1 MKSNNFKEQARSI
14 FFITLG
20 AVFASIGLKGFLL
33 PNNFFDGGITGVSL
47 FLNYLTKI
55 NISLLIIILNIPFA
69 ILAYK
74 IYSRIFIIKLI
85 FSISLLSLIIYK
97 IEIPVITSDRLLIAI
112 FGGIFLGA
120 GIGFAIR
127 GGSVLDGSE
136 ILALYVSRKYNV
148 SVGTFIAIFNF
159 VLFSIIAFFISL
171 ETSMYSILTY
181 FSASKTVDFIILGVE
196 EYIGVMIISN
206 KWQEIR
212 RNVIYKL
219 KTGVTVIKSEPNF
232 PEFKINNSERNI
244 LFCVVTR
251 FELSKL
257 LNEIHEIDSKSFII
271 QYPIKDIRGGFF
283 KKKSKIKI

>member
-1 MKSNNFKEQARSI
+1 MKEYIKEAI
-14 FFITLG
+14 FIIIGSLI
-20 AVFASIGLKGFLL
+20 ASVGLKGFLL

-47 FLNYLTKI
+47 FLNYLTKVNVSI
-55 NISLLIIILNIPFA
+55 FIILLNIPFA

-74 IYSRIFIIKLI
+74 IYSRVFIIKLI
-85 FSISLLSLIIYK
+85 FSISLLSLIIYAIK
-97 IEIPVITSDRLLIAI
+97 IPVITHDKLLIAI

-120 GIGFAIR
+120 GIGFTIR

-136 ILALYVSRKYNV
+136 ILALYVSRKYNI
-148 SVGTFIAIFNF
+148 SVGTFIAAFN
-159 VLFSIIAFFISL
+159 VILFGIIAIFINI
-171 ETSMYSILTY
+171 ETAMYSILTY

-212 RNVIYKL
+212 RNIIYKL
-219 KTGVTVIKSEPNF
+219 KTGVTIIKSDPNF
-232 PEFKINNSERNI
+232 PDLKIYNNERNI

-257 LNEIHEIDSKSFII
+257 LNEVHEIDSKSFII
-271 QYPIKDIRGGFF
+271 QYPIKDVRGGFL
-283 KKKSKIKI
+283 KRRSRIKI